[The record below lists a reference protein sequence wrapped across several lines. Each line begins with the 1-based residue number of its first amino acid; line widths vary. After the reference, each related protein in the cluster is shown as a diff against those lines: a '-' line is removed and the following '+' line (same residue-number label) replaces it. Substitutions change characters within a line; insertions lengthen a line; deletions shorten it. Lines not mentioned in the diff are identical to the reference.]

1 MRRRGGLRKEISL
14 PNPARRLDHQLE
26 LALLVVLA
34 DAVADDV
41 GSEAALRAER
51 KLLERQI
58 LRRLLDPAPQ
68 AVDGLELRQLG
79 ADESQDAE
87 LAFRNVAQGR
97 EAAGA
102 RAVVLEQEAPVRQ
115 LAEQALGDGVVVAFA
130 VPHAVLV
137 AAAEMDAEGDRI
149 ETLHQLGIGAQRAR
163 EIAHW
168 VFAAL
173 SHRLERRR
181 IDVSGV
187 AGGIDLHVATAGVG
201 DFADHAPL
209 DSDHVLEESV
219 DIRVDRF
226 GLLVREA
233 LADAIGADQR
243 HLERLLRMPAREA
256 ILIEQEVALEAQ
268 ALEHRP
274 AARHRGSVVVQVGQI
289 EALERLAAGNALLGG
304 AHIASARRKAAHRG
318 AEAVLEVEATD
329 LAVGHDIEPEILLE
343 ADRIAHRLILDAPER
358 LCAQPAFIEL
368 RARLAPGGRAQ
379 QAAHHIGANYVERIH
394 GHRSGRNNFILLV
407 A

>member
-1 MRRRGGLRKEISL
+1 M
-14 PNPARRLDHQLE
+14 
-26 LALLVVLA
+26 
-34 DAVADDV
+34 
-41 GSEAALRAER
+41 
-51 KLLERQI
+51 
-58 LRRLLDPAPQ
+58 
-68 AVDGLELRQLG
+68 RQL
-79 ADESQDAE
+79 
-87 LAFRNVAQGR
+87 V
-97 EAAGA
+97 
-102 RAVVLEQEAPVRQ
+102 
-115 LAEQALGDGVVVAFA
+115 EQALGDGVVVAFA

-137 AAAEMDAEGDRI
+137 AAAEMNAEGDRI

-209 DSDHVLEESV
+209 DGDHVLEESV

-256 ILIEQEVALEAQ
+256 ILVQQEVALEAQ

-274 AARHRGSVVVQVGQI
+274 AARHRGAVVVQVRQV
-289 EALERLAAGNALLGG
+289 EALERLAARNALLGG
-304 AHIASARRKAAHRG
+304 AHIAGARRKAAHRG
-318 AEAVLEVEATD
+318 APGSPGSGAPRAPPRPRCAGTPRRSACL
-329 LAVGHDIEPEILLE
+329 
-343 ADRIAHRLILDAPER
+343 HRTPRAP
-358 LCAQPAFIEL
+358 CARRPGAAGCRPHRCEL
-368 RARLAPGGRAQ
+368 RRADSRASQ
-379 QAAHHIGANYVERIH
+379 RPQ
-394 GHRSGRNNFILLV
+394 
-407 A
+407 

>member
-1 MRRRGGLRKEISL
+1 MRSRGGLRKEISL
-14 PNPARRLDHQLE
+14 PNPTRRLDHQLE

-34 DAVADDV
+34 DAVADHV

-68 AVDGLELRQLG
+68 AVDSLELRHLG

-87 LAFRNVAQGR
+87 LAFRNVAQG
-97 EAAGA
+97 
-102 RAVVLEQEAPVRQ
+102 
-115 LAEQALGDGVVVAFA
+115 LGDGIVMAFA

-149 ETLHQLGIGAQRAR
+149 ETLHQLGIGAQRAL

-304 AHIASARRKAAHRG
+304 AHVARARRKAAHRG
-318 AEAVLEVEATD
+318 AEAVLEIEAPD
-329 LAVGHDIEPEILLE
+329 LAVGNHIKPQALLE
-343 ADRIAHRLILDAPER
+343 AERRAHRLVLDAPER

-368 RARLAPGGRAQ
+368 RARLAPDGRAQ
-379 QAAHHIGANYVERIH
+379 QAADHIGANYVERIH
-394 GHRSGRNNFILLV
+394 GHRSGRNNFILL
-407 A
+407 AA